1 MRAILVSTILAA
13 ALATGSVGPAQAKG
27 CIKAAIVGG
36 IAGHAVHHGV
46 VGALGGCAVG
56 HHLASKSSH
65 KTESPHNT
73 GAANTS
79 TGSGVQ
85 SGTTTPTKTE

>member
-1 MRAILVSTILAA
+1 MRTILVSTILAA

-27 CIKAAIVGG
+27 CIKGAIVGG

-56 HHLASKSSH
+56 HHLASKSAH
-65 KTESPHNT
+65 KTENPGNT
-73 GAANTS
+73 GAANAN